1 MGMPVPLRSGEME
14 KKTVTSSHRHYLLD
28 GAERQSMTKNTCWC
42 EVREVALAVRRETV
56 PQ

>member
-42 EVREVALAVRRETV
+42 EVREVALAVGRETV